1 MPEHTSAGFSFLAA
15 LAAHDAQLVRLGALA
30 QRYFEKDPAT
40 SPIKRR
46 QYRETLA
53 QLVAAKAGYFGIR
66 RNRGPI
72 FSESRGQSP
81 PSDDRV
87 RRTTVLSRR

>member
-1 MPEHTSAGFSFLAA
+1 
-15 LAAHDAQLVRLGALA
+15 
-30 QRYFEKDPAT
+30 
-40 SPIKRR
+40 
-46 QYRETLA
+46 LA